1 MCLRYLIW
9 IGILLSEG
17 LYSTGKFCESRTLYC
32 ANAAVQWQKKA
43 FAKLYLP
50 MD

>member
-32 ANAAVQWQKKA
+32 ANAAMQKKGCSITMT
-43 FAKLYLP
+43 P
-50 MD
+50 I